1 MNSNANQNNDNSYRP
16 GTAPNT
22 LNNNNNINNNNNNMN
37 ANDQSIAPTVNNKP
51 GAATPPN
58 QSNDDL
64 IYDID
69 IRFAGPTDNS
79 TNQQPSNNN

>member
-22 LNNNNNINNNNNNMN
+22 LNNNNNINDNNMN
-37 ANDQSIAPTVNNKP
+37 ANDQSIAPTVINKP
-51 GAATPPN
+51 EAATPPN

-69 IRFAGPTDNS
+69 IRFGGPSDNS
-79 TNQQPSNNN
+79 TNQKPLNEN